1 LPFHLPFALYH
12 LPLTFPFLIPL
23 GPWVVHPHFLFETLA
38 YLIGFRLYL
47 RRRRQHGDHL
57 DDGPRWSV
65 VTAAAVGAVLGSR
78 LLFWIEDPAATL
90 GNLDHPLVL
99 IGGKSIVG
107 ALVGGWIAVEI
118 VKRWIGVREAT
129 GDLFAVPLAVGIGVG
144 RIGCFLSGLPDG
156 TYGTA
161 TSLPW
166 GVNLGDGIARHP
178 TALYE
183 SLFMF
188 GLALVLVRVEP
199 HARRGNVFKLFMTAY
214 LTFRLFVDGIKP
226 GVTTALGLTAIQW
239 VCLGGLAYYAWWV
252 TTARGRIAASAAQEV

>member
-1 LPFHLPFALYH
+1 M
-12 LPLTFPFLIPL
+12 TFPVLIPL

-38 YLIGFRLYL
+38 YVVGFQLYL
-47 RRRRQHGDHL
+47 RRRRTRGDHL

-78 LLFWIEDPAATL
+78 LLFWMEDPAATL
-90 GNLDHPLVL
+90 SNLQRPLAL

-118 VKRWIGVREAT
+118 VKRRMGIRVAT
-129 GDLFAVPLAVGIGVG
+129 GDLFVVPLAVGIAIG

-161 TSLPW
+161 TSMPW
-166 GVNLGDGIARHP
+166 AVDLGDGVARHP

-183 SLFMF
+183 SLVMF
-188 GLALVLVRVEP
+188 ALALLLARVEP
-199 HARRGNVFKLFMTAY
+199 RTRRGDLFKLFMTAY
-214 LTFRLFVDGIKP
+214 LTFRLLVDGIKP
-226 GVTTALGLTAIQW
+226 GVSLAFGLTAIQW
-239 VCLGGLAYYAWWV
+239 VCLGGLGYYAWWM
-252 TTARGRIAASAAQEV
+252 TTGRGRIAASAAQEV